1 MKFSLS
7 KSLLWLAAVAAP
19 LVSAERV
26 IESKSLN
33 PCMSNSSF
41 SATLFN
47 VALTPNNRS
56 LDFKIEGISNIA
68 GKIEADIEL
77 LVYGFPAMTQKL
89 DPCGNEDLKGMCPM
103 NAGPLT
109 IKSNLDISEE
119 VMSQIPG
126 TSSRPRLLV
135 ATPLTSCRHC
145 VHHPRLGPR
154 RAHQDQGPGHTRAA
168 CLRRG

>member
-7 KSLLWLAAVAAP
+7 KSLLWLAAIAAP
-19 LVSAERV
+19 VVSAERI

-47 VALTPNNRS
+47 VAFTPSNRS
-56 LDFKIEGISNIA
+56 LGFKIEGISNIA

-77 LVYGFPAMTQKL
+77 LVYGYSAMNQKL
-89 DPCGNEDLKGMCPM
+89 DPCGQKELEGMCPM

-109 IKSNLDISEE
+109 IKSNIDISQDI
-119 VMSQIPG
+119 MSIIPG
-126 TSSRPRLLV
+126 KTRLELSLNFPNTTQASHTQSPTLTQWYESRSSLQ
-135 ATPLTSCRHC
+135 RHMNNSH
-145 VHHPRLGPR
+145 V
-154 RAHQDQGPGHTRAA
+154 
-168 CLRRG
+168 

>member
-7 KSLLWLAAVAAP
+7 KSLLWLAAIAAP
-19 LVSAERV
+19 VVSGERI

-47 VALTPNNRS
+47 VAFTPSNRS
-56 LDFKIEGISNIA
+56 LGFKIEGISNIA

-77 LVYGFPAMTQKL
+77 LVYGYSAMNEKL
-89 DPCGNEDLKGMCPM
+89 DPCGQKELEGMCPM

-109 IKSNLDISEE
+109 IKSNIDISQDI
-119 VMSQIPG
+119 MSVIPG
-126 TSSRPRLLV
+126 KKRPKLLPNPPNTTQASHTQSPISTQSYESRSGLQRPINNSRV
-135 ATPLTSCRHC
+135 
-145 VHHPRLGPR
+145 
-154 RAHQDQGPGHTRAA
+154 
-168 CLRRG
+168 